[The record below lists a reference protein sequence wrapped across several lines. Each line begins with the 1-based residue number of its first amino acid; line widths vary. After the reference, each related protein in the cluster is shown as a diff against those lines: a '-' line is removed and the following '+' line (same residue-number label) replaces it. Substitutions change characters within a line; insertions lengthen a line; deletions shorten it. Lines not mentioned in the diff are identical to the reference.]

1 MPLEG
6 VKTLLPK
13 HTVSSAKAIRELGAS
28 FRPIEETLRDTVQWY
43 ADNGYIKR
51 SRSAW

>member
-13 HTVSSAKAIRELGAS
+13 HTISSAKAMRELGAT
-28 FRPIEETLRDTVQWY
+28 FRPIEETLRDTVRWY

-51 SRSAW
+51 SSGA